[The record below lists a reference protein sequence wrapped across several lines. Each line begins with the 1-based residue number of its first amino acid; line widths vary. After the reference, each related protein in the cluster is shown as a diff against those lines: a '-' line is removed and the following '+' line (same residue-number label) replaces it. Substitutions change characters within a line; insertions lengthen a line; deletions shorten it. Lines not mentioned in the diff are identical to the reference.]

1 MRYLG
6 LPNLSDQGTA
16 HAPPPGHRRH
26 APRVSAYRVR
36 DLHHQPGSRSHQDR
50 QARHGRDQ
58 GAHDPEA
65 RRRARHGQARHD
77 GLPRPLPVG
86 AAQAQEN
93 QTWPEYLGSA
103 LADTKPVGT
112 LQQLNIE
119 AIMALKPDL
128 ILGSKFRQA
137 AFYDKLAKIAPTVFT
152 EKVGITW
159 KENFLLDAEA
169 LGKKDQAQ
177 QLLTGYETRA
187 KEVGG
192 RFSKLQ
198 VGIVRFMPTEIRLY
212 GPESFSGIVLGDAGI
227 PRPEA
232 QQLADQEDKRF
243 GKISQEN
250 VAKGDADAIFYTA
263 YGEAAAK
270 SQAEITAG
278 PLWKNLKAVEA
289 GHAFNVDDEIWMT
302 GIGVTAAGKILDD
315 LDKHLTPLA

>member
-1 MRYLG
+1 MRLRLAIAAMLPVLALTACGTSTTSQEAGPTRTVKHAMGETKVPMTPKRVVVLDTDKLDTMVSLG
-6 LPNLSDQGTA
+6 LS
-16 HAPPPGHRRH
+16 
-26 APRVSAYRVR
+26 
-36 DLHHQPGSRSHQDR
+36 
-50 QARHGRDQ
+50 
-58 GAHDPEA
+58 
-65 RRRARHGQARHD
+65 
-77 GLPRPLPVG
+77 PVG

-93 QTWPEYLGSA
+93 QTWPEYLGTA
-103 LADTKPVGT
+103 LKDTKPVGT
-112 LQQLNIE
+112 LQQLNLE

-137 AFYDKLAKIAPTVFT
+137 AFYDKLSKIAPTVFT

-159 KENFLLDAEA
+159 KDNFLLDAEA

-187 KEVGG
+187 EEVGAK
-192 RFSKLQ
+192 FAELQ

-250 VAKGDADAIFYTA
+250 IAKGDADAIFYTA
-263 YGEAAAK
+263 YGDAAAK
-270 SQAEITAG
+270 SQAEVTAG
-278 PLWKNLKAVEA
+278 PLWKNLKAVKAE
-289 GHAFNVDDEIWMT
+289 HAFNVDDEIWMT

-315 LDKHLTPLA
+315 LDKYLTPLT

>member
-1 MRYLG
+1 MLMRLRLAIAAMLPVLALTACGTSTTTQEAGPTRTVKHAMGETKVPMTPQRVVVLDTDKLDTMVSLG
-6 LPNLSDQGTA
+6 LS
-16 HAPPPGHRRH
+16 
-26 APRVSAYRVR
+26 
-36 DLHHQPGSRSHQDR
+36 
-50 QARHGRDQ
+50 
-58 GAHDPEA
+58 
-65 RRRARHGQARHD
+65 
-77 GLPRPLPVG
+77 PVG

-103 LADTKPVGT
+103 LANTKPVGT

-177 QLLTGYETRA
+177 QLLSGYETRA
-187 KEVGG
+187 KEVGAK
-192 RFSKLQ
+192 FSKLQ

-250 VAKGDADAIFYTA
+250 IAKGDADAIFYTA

-270 SQAEITAG
+270 SQAEVTAG
-278 PLWKNLKAVEA
+278 PLWKNLKAVKA

>member
-1 MRYLG
+1 MLMRLRLAIVAMLPVLALTACGTSTTTQEAGPTRTVKHAMGETRVPMTPQRVVVLDTDKLDTMVSLG
-6 LPNLSDQGTA
+6 LS
-16 HAPPPGHRRH
+16 
-26 APRVSAYRVR
+26 
-36 DLHHQPGSRSHQDR
+36 
-50 QARHGRDQ
+50 
-58 GAHDPEA
+58 
-65 RRRARHGQARHD
+65 
-77 GLPRPLPVG
+77 PVG

-103 LADTKPVGT
+103 LANTKPVGT

-177 QLLTGYETRA
+177 QLLSGYETRA
-187 KEVGG
+187 KEVGAK
-192 RFSKLQ
+192 FSKLQ

-250 VAKGDADAIFYTA
+250 IAKGDADAIFYTA

-270 SQAEITAG
+270 SQAEVTAG
-278 PLWKNLKAVEA
+278 PLWKNLKAVKA

>member
-1 MRYLG
+1 MRLRLAIAAMLPVLALTACGTSTTTQEAGPTRTVKHAMGETKVPMTPQRVVVLDTDKLDTMVSLG
-6 LPNLSDQGTA
+6 LS
-16 HAPPPGHRRH
+16 
-26 APRVSAYRVR
+26 
-36 DLHHQPGSRSHQDR
+36 
-50 QARHGRDQ
+50 
-58 GAHDPEA
+58 
-65 RRRARHGQARHD
+65 
-77 GLPRPLPVG
+77 PVG

-103 LADTKPVGT
+103 LANTKPVGT

-177 QLLTGYETRA
+177 QLLSGYETRA
-187 KEVGG
+187 KEVGAK
-192 RFSKLQ
+192 FSKLQ

-250 VAKGDADAIFYTA
+250 IAKGDADAIFYTA

-270 SQAEITAG
+270 SQAEVTAG
-278 PLWKNLKAVEA
+278 PLWKNLKAVKA

>member
-1 MRYLG
+1 MRLRLAIAAMLPVLALTACGTSTTAQEAGPTRTVKHAMGETKVPMTPKRVVVLDTDKLDTMVSLG
-6 LPNLSDQGTA
+6 LS
-16 HAPPPGHRRH
+16 
-26 APRVSAYRVR
+26 
-36 DLHHQPGSRSHQDR
+36 
-50 QARHGRDQ
+50 
-58 GAHDPEA
+58 
-65 RRRARHGQARHD
+65 
-77 GLPRPLPVG
+77 PVG

-112 LQQLNIE
+112 LQQLNLE

-177 QLLTGYETRA
+177 QLLSAYETRA
-187 KEVGG
+187 EEVGAK
-192 RFSKLQ
+192 FSKLQ

-250 VAKGDADAIFYTA
+250 IAKGDADAIFYTA

-270 SQAEITAG
+270 SQAEVTAG
-278 PLWKNLKAVEA
+278 PLWKNLKAVKAE
-289 GHAFNVDDEIWMT
+289 HAFNVDDEIWMT